1 MPPTIEARVVPV
13 GSNNLSRLSHTLGG
27 PRTSRARILFDDSS
41 RSARS
46 ENEAARKGYAVK
58 SAKVKSRTYGKVGD
72 YFQKRG
78 TISKSGV
85 LLRRKGWGTISK
97 NGELFFFGRASGSVL
112 LFLKGDNSTPFG
124 II

>member
-1 MPPTIEARVVPV
+1 M
-13 GSNNLSRLSHTLGG
+13 GH
-27 PRTSRARILFDDSS
+27 
-41 RSARS
+41 
-46 ENEAARKGYAVK
+46 
-58 SAKVKSRTYGKVGD
+58 

-78 TISKSGV
+78 TISISGV

-97 NGELFFFGRASGSVL
+97 NRGLFFFGRASGSVL